1 VSVNEP
7 GLRISTVQR
16 GGERFGRVAG
26 ELDAAS
32 VRQFELALARL
43 SAIDSL
49 VIDLS
54 RITLLDS
61 AGLRVIA
68 RTHERL
74 AERGASLVLASPS
87 LEAMRVLGAT
97 GLSDV
102 IQITFA
108 DRG

>member
-1 VSVNEP
+1 MRVPLKRHRHIESRRVK
-7 GLRISTVQR
+7 R
-16 GGERFGRVAG
+16 GGSHEWLPHNNGGSDRLGG
-26 ELDAAS
+26 L
-32 VRQFELALARL
+32 LAEEGAK
-43 SAIDSL
+43 
-49 VIDLS
+49 
-54 RITLLDS
+54 ITLLDS